1 MEQQKEMESKNASKS
16 SKGQTQKP
24 MKKVKNPKRVAAA
37 KKAYQEGRSGLN
49 QFHSPFQKQQKKQT
63 NKPAKKHPLQQEIED
78 VVDGRKRKVHHRRH
92 DYGPASKRTF
102 IKTVDPLNL
111 TGKSG
116 LFVLQKQFNIAFQA
130 VYVGTQEDFPVENG
144 EDYCIRDQLSFF
156 NDPLTDPNF
165 LMMIAMQGLEKK
177 IKRPKIELLRVV
189 GQVSGAASQLRELVN
204 STYQDKKFIAICDHI
219 GPIGVTLEGSATS
232 NLQYGPVAMG
242 NRNEQPTITQ
252 VRIGADALP
261 IFQYE
266 TNTQMNFGEVEPD
279 NYNFASTLYQDR
291 PCDFTYDFTDGAGHG
306 LLLDNNALQV
316 VTGWFVGGNQAQ
328 VTMNDDLEV
337 KTRISFIYRVH
348 YVELLQDEINAL
360 LERQNT
366 ESN

>member
-1 MEQQKEMESKNASKS
+1 MKQS
-16 SKGQTQKP
+16 SD
-24 MKKVKNPKRVAAA
+24 VFLFLLIILV
-37 KKAYQEGRSGLN
+37 SC
-49 QFHSPFQKQQKKQT
+49 
-63 NKPAKKHPLQQEIED
+63 PLD
-78 VVDGRKRKVHHRRH
+78 VVDGRKRRVHHRRN
-92 DYGPASKRTF
+92 DFGPASKRTF

-130 VYVGTQEDFPVENG
+130 VYIGEQDEFPVENG
-144 EDYCIRDQLSFF
+144 EDYCIRDQLPFF

-177 IKRPKIELLRVV
+177 IKRPKVELLRVV
-189 GQVSGAASQLRELVN
+189 GQVSGAGSKLRQNPV
-204 STYQDKKFIAICDHI
+204 SGYYQDKKFLAICDHV
-219 GPIGVTLEGSATS
+219 GPIGVTLEGSAES
-232 NLQYGPVAMG
+232 NITYGPVTMG
-242 NRNEQPTITQ
+242 DRNENPTLTQ

-266 TNTQMNFGEVEPD
+266 VNMQGQHSDTIEREDVFY
-279 NYNFASTLYQDR
+279 NYSENNWQDR
-291 PCDFTYDFTDGAGHG
+291 PCDFNYDFTDGAGHG

-316 VTGWFVGGNQAQ
+316 VTGWFVSGNDAQ
-328 VTMNDDLEV
+328 TEHNGDLEV

>member
-1 MEQQKEMESKNASKS
+1 M
-16 SKGQTQKP
+16 
-24 MKKVKNPKRVAAA
+24 
-37 KKAYQEGRSGLN
+37 
-49 QFHSPFQKQQKKQT
+49 
-63 NKPAKKHPLQQEIED
+63 
-78 VVDGRKRKVHHRRH
+78 
-92 DYGPASKRTF
+92 
-102 IKTVDPLNL
+102 
-111 TGKSG
+111 
-116 LFVLQKQFNIAFQA
+116 QKQFNIAFQA
-130 VYVGTQEDFPVENG
+130 VYVGNQEEYPVENG
-144 EDYCIRDQLSFF
+144 EDYCIRDQLPFF

-177 IKRPKIELLRVV
+177 IKRPKVELLRVV
-189 GQVSGAASQLRELVN
+189 GQVSSAASQLRQTPV
-204 STYQDKKFIAICDHI
+204 SGTYQDKKFLAICDHI

-232 NLQYGPVAMG
+232 NLQYGPVDLG
-242 NRNEQPTITQ
+242 NRNENPTITQ

-266 TNTQMNFGEVEPD
+266 TNVQMVHSDTVED
-279 NYNFASTLYQDR
+279 TYNFNEKIYQDR
-291 PCDFTYDFTDGAGHG
+291 PSNFEYDFTDGAGHG

-328 VTMNDDLEV
+328 VTENDDLEV